1 MIRQPPRSTL
11 FPSRRSPI
19 SGFGLSG
26 PYKDLPAMDLTIQAM
41 SGIMNATGF
50 PDRPPVKA
58 GPAVCDFLGG
68 VHLFAGILGAL
79 VQRERTGQ
87 GQFVEV
93 AMLDAAII
101 ALARPP
107 GVFIAGDTSVAP
119 ANGNSQPP
127 VAVA

>member
-58 GPAVCDFLGG
+58 GPAGCPFLGG
-68 VHLFAGILGAL
+68 GPPFAGLPAAP
-79 VQRERTGQ
+79 VQRPRTGH
-87 GQFVEV
+87 GQFAGG
-93 AMLDAAII
+93 AMRDAPII
-101 ALARPP
+101 ALGIPP
-107 GVFIAGDTSVAP
+107 GVLRARDTS
-119 ANGNSQPP
+119 GPP
-127 VAVA
+127 RTGH

>member
-58 GPAVCDFLGG
+58 GPAVCDFLGDRKSTRLNSSHSQISYA
-68 VHLFAGILGAL
+68 VFCLQKKKIQLSVINVLF
-79 VQRERTGQ
+79 
-87 GQFVEV
+87 
-93 AMLDAAII
+93 
-101 ALARPP
+101 
-107 GVFIAGDTSVAP
+107 S
-119 ANGNSQPP
+119 
-127 VAVA
+127 